1 MAYDVDGDDLEGDDL
16 EGDELDG
23 EDVVGVVVRNPRT
36 GRRQMVKAPRGA
48 MLRSGGGTRR
58 GGPTISLPKKPDWRK
73 RAIGPG
79 VSAPADDRLIVPLT
93 ALTNGGTFSATVA
106 NIIFQ
111 GRPQKPFQ
119 GKRLLVK
126 VVRTGTSSTGA
137 LLGQLFAGSDLQQ
150 GALGRFDIESIGSAT
165 AFDTGISM
173 TPVEPGVDLNLD
185 VLITPSPTS
194 TDTVLLACFLLGDLV
209 H

>member
-1 MAYDVDGDDLEGDDL
+1 V
-16 EGDELDG
+16 
-23 EDVVGVVVRNPRT
+23 N
-36 GRRQMVKAPRGA
+36 
-48 MLRSGGGTRR
+48 
-58 GGPTISLPKKPDWRK
+58 
-73 RAIGPG
+73 
-79 VSAPADDRLIVPLT
+79 APADDRLIVPLT
-93 ALTNGGTFSATVA
+93 AQTAGGSFATAVN
-106 NIIFQ
+106 NIIFV

-126 VVRTGTSSTGA
+126 VVRTGTSATGA

-173 TPVEPGVDLNLD
+173 TPVEPGVDINLD
-185 VLITPSPTS
+185 VLITPAPTS
-194 TDTVLLACFLLGDLV
+194 TDTVLVACFLLGDLV

>member
-23 EDVVGVVVRNPRT
+23 EDVVGMVVRNPRT
-36 GRRQMVKAPRGA
+36 GRRQMIKAPKGA
-48 MLRSGGGTRR
+48 MVRSARSGPSIT
-58 GGPTISLPKKPDWRK
+58 LPKKPNWRK

-79 VSAPADDRLIVPLT
+79 VSAPADDRLIVPLS
-93 ALTNGGTFSATVA
+93 ALTNGGTFSATVS

-185 VLITPSPTS
+185 VLITPAPTS

>member
-1 MAYDVDGDDLEGDDL
+1 MAYDLEGDDLEGDDL
-16 EGDELDG
+16 EGDDLEG

-36 GRRQMVKAPRGA
+36 GRRQMVPMRRPAGSA
-48 MLRSGGGTRR
+48 ITRPK
-58 GGPTISLPKKPDWRK
+58 GPTITLPKKSAWRK

-93 ALTNGGTFSATVA
+93 AQTAGGSFAATVN
-106 NIIFQ
+106 NIIFV

-173 TPVEPGVDLNLD
+173 TPVEPGVDINLD
-185 VLITPSPTS
+185 VLITPAPTS
-194 TDTVLLACFLLGDLV
+194 TDTVLVACFLLGDLV

>member
-1 MAYDVDGDDLEGDDL
+1 MAYDLDGDDLDGDDLEGDDVD
-16 EGDELDG
+16 GD
-23 EDVVGVVVRNPRT
+23 DVVGVIIKNPRT
-36 GRRQMVKAPRGA
+36 GRKQMVP
-48 MLRSGGGTRR
+48 MRR
-58 GGPTISLPKKPDWRK
+58 GGGLVKPKRNTITLPNKPNWRK
-73 RAIGPG
+73 RTIGPG

-93 ALTNGGTFSATVA
+93 AQVAGGSFAA
-106 NIIFQ
+106 AQNNIIFL

-126 VVRTGTSSTGA
+126 VVRTGTSATGA

-173 TPVEPGVDLNLD
+173 TPVEPGVDISLD
-185 VLITPSPTS
+185 VLITPAPTS
-194 TDTVLLACFLLGDLV
+194 TDTVLVACFLLGDLV